1 MPCMATPRLL
11 ELSRQP
17 ERTSRRHLRCQ
28 MHGHDGGATAA
39 LAPRQQPRGSVALED
54 ADTED
59 RVEAV
64 AAAEDRRLAQAAHLA
79 LGALEGLHHHLLAK
93 AELEPW

>member
-1 MPCMATPRLL
+1 MLCMATPRLL
-11 ELSRQP
+11 ELSQLP
-17 ERTSRRHLRCQ
+17 ERTSRHRLRRRT
-28 MHGHDGGATAA
+28 HGHDGGATAV

-59 RVEAV
+59 RAEVV
-64 AAAEDRRLAQAAHLA
+64 AAAEDRRMARAAHLA
-79 LGALEGLHHHLLAK
+79 LGALEGLHRHLPAK